1 MTKTYVKQAIEK
13 LNREIFEL
21 SDNPNPQVKKEVIKM
36 VAELQT
42 FEAVLASLEGN
53 HVLLRIYTI

>member
-13 LNREIFEL
+13 LKREIFEL
-21 SDNPNPQVKKEVIKM
+21 SDNPNPQEVIKM

-53 HVLLRIYTI
+53 HVLLRIHTI

>member
-13 LNREIFEL
+13 IKRDIFEL
-21 SDNPNPQVKKEVIKM
+21 NDNPNPQIKKEVIKM
-36 VAELQT
+36 TAELQT
-42 FEAVLASLEGN
+42 LEAVLASLDGN

>member
-13 LNREIFEL
+13 LKREIFEL